1 MRGSDE
7 EATAY
12 TDTSGTCSSVCSA
25 RRSPQPS
32 RLWSVDPGPN
42 RDCRSRAAAA
52 AAVALALADGSI
64 VALALPDIL
73 GQFDVEI
80 PTVAWVLTSYNLV
93 LALAAVPAALLARR
107 RARLV
112 GGVGIV
118 VFALASL
125 ACAVAPISESS
136 SPRGASRRSAP
147 PRSSPP
153 RSSCSPRR
161 SRRTRQRCDLGARG
175 DSRRGARPGTGGVVT
190 QVLGWEWIFA
200 LQVPAALVSL
210 AALRSVSVR
219 RAPAPSRERPDILM
233 NAALLLISAA
243 LAAALFLLVLL
254 LVNGWRL
261 EPAAAGIVV
270 TVMPLAAILAAPL
283 ARRIEGLLVRAAA
296 GAILIS
302 GGLAALGLLPR
313 AGWLWTVPPQVL
325 IGVGLGLTLSALTER
340 ALRTSVWVLHG
351 GWTIASRR
359 AGVVLGLLLLTPLF
373 TAALDRNQDEALAAG
388 TAAVLDSGIPPLDK
402 LRVAQDVLT
411 EVERA
416 EGRMPDVA
424 PAFEGHDEPAYRSLK
439 ALVDQLDARRTRSP
453 ARSCLELHSRWRR
466 SYRSRWRWCDGEAR
480 RARARRGRGRGQ
492 PGRRLRSAGR
502 RLLSAGCRGRP
513 VRRAFACQRRHHGRR
528 RAVVLS
534 ALDGAAARSASR
546 ANSSCSRR
554 AAQSRSP
561 AVRTRDGHRR
571 GRGRGRR
578 SRGSRSRGGR
588 RRARGGRSSP
598 PLPGCSARPPSGCR
612 SASCST

>member
-1 MRGSDE
+1 VTA
-7 EATAY
+7 EA
-12 TDTSGTCSSVCSA
+12 A
-25 RRSPQPS
+25 RR
-32 RLWSVDPGPN
+32 LLLGL
-42 RDCRSRAAAA
+42 
-52 AAVALALADGSI
+52 AVALALADGSI
-64 VALALPDIL
+64 VTLALPDIL
-73 GQFDVEI
+73 GQFDIEI

-112 GGVGIV
+112 GGIGIV

-125 ACAVAPISESS
+125 ACAVAPEF
-136 SPRGASRRSAP
+136 GVLLASRCVQA
-147 PRSSPP
+147 
-153 RSSCSPRR
+153 
-161 SRRTRQRCDLGARG
+161 LGAAALVTAALELLAAQEPSDEAAVRTWVRAG
-175 DSRRGARPGTGGVVT
+175 ILGAALGPALGGVVT

-210 AALRSVSVR
+210 GALRSVSER

-233 NAALLLISAA
+233 NAALVLISAA

-283 ARRIEGLLVRAAA
+283 ARRIEGLLIRAAA

-302 GGLAALGLLPR
+302 GGLAALGLLPH

-340 ALRTSVWVLHG
+340 ALRGRASQVLHG
-351 GWTIASRR
+351 GWTIASRH

-424 PAFEGHDEPAYRSLK
+424 PAFEGHDEPAYRSLQA
-439 ALVDQLDARRTRSP
+439 ALVDQLD
-453 ARSCLELHSRWRR
+453 
-466 SYRSRWRWCDGEAR
+466 
-480 RARARRGRGRGQ
+480 RAATNAF
-492 PGRRLRSAGR
+492 SSSF
-502 RLLSAGCRGRP
+502 LLGAALALAALVP
-513 VRRAFACQRRHHGRR
+513 VALAVVRR
-528 RAVVLS
+528 
-534 ALDGAAARSASR
+534 
-546 ANSSCSRR
+546 
-554 AAQSRSP
+554 
-561 AVRTRDGHRR
+561 
-571 GRGRGRR
+571 
-578 SRGSRSRGGR
+578 
-588 RRARGGRSSP
+588 
-598 PLPGCSARPPSGCR
+598 
-612 SASCST
+612 

>member
-1 MRGSDE
+1 VTA
-7 EATAY
+7 EA
-12 TDTSGTCSSVCSA
+12 A
-25 RRSPQPS
+25 RR
-32 RLWSVDPGPN
+32 LLLGL
-42 RDCRSRAAAA
+42 
-52 AAVALALADGSI
+52 AVALALADGSI
-64 VALALPDIL
+64 VTLALPDIL

-107 RARLV
+107 RARPV

-125 ACAVAPISESS
+125 ACAVAPDF
-136 SPRGASRRSAP
+136 GVLLASRCVQA
-147 PRSSPP
+147 
-153 RSSCSPRR
+153 
-161 SRRTRQRCDLGARG
+161 LGAAALVTAALELLAAQEPSDEAAVRTWVRAG
-175 DSRRGARPGTGGVVT
+175 ILGAALGPALGGVVT
-190 QVLGWEWIFA
+190 QVLGWVWIFA
-200 LQVPAALVSL
+200 LQVRAALVSL

-233 NAALLLISAA
+233 NAALVLISAA

-340 ALRTSVWVLHG
+340 ALRGRASQVLHG
-351 GWTIASRR
+351 GWTIASRH

-424 PAFEGHDEPAYRSLK
+424 PAFEGRDEPAYRSLQA
-439 ALVDQLDARRTRSP
+439 ALVDQLD
-453 ARSCLELHSRWRR
+453 
-466 SYRSRWRWCDGEAR
+466 
-480 RARARRGRGRGQ
+480 RAATNAFSSSFLLGATLALAALV
-492 PGRRLRSAGR
+492 PVALAVGRR
-502 RLLSAGCRGRP
+502 
-513 VRRAFACQRRHHGRR
+513 
-528 RAVVLS
+528 
-534 ALDGAAARSASR
+534 
-546 ANSSCSRR
+546 
-554 AAQSRSP
+554 
-561 AVRTRDGHRR
+561 
-571 GRGRGRR
+571 
-578 SRGSRSRGGR
+578 
-588 RRARGGRSSP
+588 
-598 PLPGCSARPPSGCR
+598 
-612 SASCST
+612 

>member
-1 MRGSDE
+1 VTA
-7 EATAY
+7 EA
-12 TDTSGTCSSVCSA
+12 A
-25 RRSPQPS
+25 RR
-32 RLWSVDPGPN
+32 LLLGL
-42 RDCRSRAAAA
+42 
-52 AAVALALADGSI
+52 AVALALADGSI
-64 VALALPDIL
+64 VTLALPDIL

-107 RARLV
+107 RARPV

-125 ACAVAPISESS
+125 ACAMAPNF
-136 SPRGASRRSAP
+136 GVLLASRCVQA
-147 PRSSPP
+147 
-153 RSSCSPRR
+153 
-161 SRRTRQRCDLGARG
+161 LGAAALVTAALELLAAQEPSDEAAVRTWVRAG
-175 DSRRGARPGTGGVVT
+175 ILGAALGPALGGVVT

-233 NAALLLISAA
+233 NAALVLISAA

-340 ALRTSVWVLHG
+340 ALRGRASQVLHG
-351 GWTIASRR
+351 GWTIASRH

-424 PAFEGHDEPAYRSLK
+424 PAFEGRDEPAYRSLQA
-439 ALVDQLDARRTRSP
+439 ALVDQLD
-453 ARSCLELHSRWRR
+453 
-466 SYRSRWRWCDGEAR
+466 
-480 RARARRGRGRGQ
+480 RAATNAFSSSFLLGATLALAALV
-492 PGRRLRSAGR
+492 PVALAVGRR
-502 RLLSAGCRGRP
+502 
-513 VRRAFACQRRHHGRR
+513 
-528 RAVVLS
+528 
-534 ALDGAAARSASR
+534 
-546 ANSSCSRR
+546 
-554 AAQSRSP
+554 
-561 AVRTRDGHRR
+561 
-571 GRGRGRR
+571 
-578 SRGSRSRGGR
+578 
-588 RRARGGRSSP
+588 
-598 PLPGCSARPPSGCR
+598 
-612 SASCST
+612 